1 MQNDISTIIS
11 EMFNRIDKIE
21 LIRDYNPVDKGNY
34 YLMTCPNCK
43 DKSLYLYKSG
53 YILHCNHRNKC
64 NYEISLWKHIKETNK
79 LETTYDVLKYLSKLS
94 DYPLPENTHNVSNL
108 NDLNSLANK
117 YFKENIFSSKGK
129 KAITY
134 LTGIRKYTIED
145 IKNMELG
152 FFHSREDLDDFLSKQ
167 GFNKN
172 DVITLPINRKYEN
185 VITIPYKSANGLI
198 KGFVTRVI
206 EDGLDIKYLYPSG
219 FKKNT
224 FFNINKVK
232 GYKDTIIIVEGIFDA
247 IFSESRGI
255 DNIVAIG
262 GSFITNDLLN
272 DAIRTGIKHFIL
284 ALDNDEAGRT
294 GTEKAIKTLQSKDF
308 YVEVL
313 DIIDYKDLDEF
324 IRNEGAEKF
333 NELMETKRSGV
344 QWIVNRL
351 LIKHDI
357 HNEDEKRELLAELKE
372 YDSLY
377 LTNPIDRKELSNIIS
392 IILGVNE
399 HELASYLNSYKEKE
413 LLKLLKHRYKEMLKS
428 CEQLLKDGKIKEF
441 EEELTDELYSLK
453 AKSQVINMHTY
464 TMEKLEEDIKSTK
477 DGLITGFPSIDS
489 FITIPQGAITVI
501 AGRPSHGKTTL
512 MMNLFINM
520 LKTYYNKSFLFFSY
534 EESKRQIGLKILTIL
549 SEEILDTD
557 KNISHL
563 NNYIK
568 TNNYNNHSINKAKK
582 LFKTFSDS
590 GRMWIID
597 EPYYVD
603 NLNEVLISLQQKL
616 DIGAVFI
623 DYIQK
628 IKIKGKY
635 YSRQVELQKVSERI
649 LETAIKMDIPII
661 MGAQFNRDVDCADKV
676 KLGNLREAGDIE
688 QDANL
693 VIGIWNYSMEN
704 SENNGNNSNGK
715 IESEIEISILKNRNG
730 IANKKVKLILN
741 KPILTIKE
749 LPTTKW

>member
-1 MQNDISTIIS
+1 
-11 EMFNRIDKIE
+11 
-21 LIRDYNPVDKGNY
+21 
-34 YLMTCPNCK
+34 
-43 DKSLYLYKSG
+43 
-53 YILHCNHRNKC
+53 
-64 NYEISLWKHIKETNK
+64 
-79 LETTYDVLKYLSKLS
+79 
-94 DYPLPENTHNVSNL
+94 
-108 NDLNSLANK
+108 
-117 YFKENIFSSKGK
+117 
-129 KAITY
+129 
-134 LTGIRKYTIED
+134 
-145 IKNMELG
+145 
-152 FFHSREDLDDFLSKQ
+152 
-167 GFNKN
+167 
-172 DVITLPINRKYEN
+172 
-185 VITIPYKSANGLI
+185 
-198 KGFVTRVI
+198 
-206 EDGLDIKYLYPSG
+206 
-219 FKKNT
+219 
-224 FFNINKVK
+224 
-232 GYKDTIIIVEGIFDA
+232 
-247 IFSESRGI
+247 
-255 DNIVAIG
+255 
-262 GSFITNDLLN
+262 
-272 DAIRTGIKHFIL
+272 
-284 ALDNDEAGRT
+284 
-294 GTEKAIKTLQSKDF
+294 
-308 YVEVL
+308 
-313 DIIDYKDLDEF
+313 
-324 IRNEGAEKF
+324 
-333 NELMETKRSGV
+333 
-344 QWIVNRL
+344 
-351 LIKHDI
+351 
-357 HNEDEKRELLAELKE
+357 
-372 YDSLY
+372 
-377 LTNPIDRKELSNIIS
+377 
-392 IILGVNE
+392 
-399 HELASYLNSYKEKE
+399 
-413 LLKLLKHRYKEMLKS
+413 
-428 CEQLLKDGKIKEF
+428 
-441 EEELTDELYSLK
+441 
-453 AKSQVINMHTY
+453 
-464 TMEKLEEDIKSTK
+464 MEKLEEDIKSTK

-730 IANKKVKLILN
+730 
-741 KPILTIKE
+741 
-749 LPTTKW
+749 

>member
-1 MQNDISTIIS
+1 
-11 EMFNRIDKIE
+11 
-21 LIRDYNPVDKGNY
+21 
-34 YLMTCPNCK
+34 
-43 DKSLYLYKSG
+43 
-53 YILHCNHRNKC
+53 
-64 NYEISLWKHIKETNK
+64 
-79 LETTYDVLKYLSKLS
+79 
-94 DYPLPENTHNVSNL
+94 
-108 NDLNSLANK
+108 
-117 YFKENIFSSKGK
+117 
-129 KAITY
+129 
-134 LTGIRKYTIED
+134 
-145 IKNMELG
+145 
-152 FFHSREDLDDFLSKQ
+152 
-167 GFNKN
+167 
-172 DVITLPINRKYEN
+172 
-185 VITIPYKSANGLI
+185 
-198 KGFVTRVI
+198 
-206 EDGLDIKYLYPSG
+206 
-219 FKKNT
+219 
-224 FFNINKVK
+224 
-232 GYKDTIIIVEGIFDA
+232 
-247 IFSESRGI
+247 
-255 DNIVAIG
+255 
-262 GSFITNDLLN
+262 
-272 DAIRTGIKHFIL
+272 
-284 ALDNDEAGRT
+284 
-294 GTEKAIKTLQSKDF
+294 
-308 YVEVL
+308 
-313 DIIDYKDLDEF
+313 
-324 IRNEGAEKF
+324 
-333 NELMETKRSGV
+333 
-344 QWIVNRL
+344 
-351 LIKHDI
+351 
-357 HNEDEKRELLAELKE
+357 
-372 YDSLY
+372 
-377 LTNPIDRKELSNIIS
+377 
-392 IILGVNE
+392 
-399 HELASYLNSYKEKE
+399 
-413 LLKLLKHRYKEMLKS
+413 MLKS